1 MVTKIIAHRGASG
14 LVEFDNSFESFRK
27 AIEIGADMVE
37 FDVRRTEDGKLI
49 AFHDPSLEGE
59 EISSLTYE
67 EIQEI
72 TDDKG
77 YNVPAVED
85 VVLLFKDKI
94 GLDIELKEGGYEDEV
109 IKIVKRHLDYD
120 EFIMKSFLDSA
131 VKAVKEYDDN
141 IKTGLLLGIE
151 DPEYKIKTRLSELF
165 PKGRLKRCGLDFV
178 APNYQLLKLFFLRR
192 MKYSD
197 IDVFVWT
204 VNNPVR
210 MNRLMRKAVEG
221 IITDRPDIALEV
233 KRNIIAHD

>member
-1 MVTKIIAHRGASG
+1 
-14 LVEFDNSFESFRK
+14 ESFRK

-72 TDDKG
+72 TDEKG
-77 YNVPAVED
+77 YKVPTVED
-85 VVLLFKDKI
+85 VVLLCKDKI

-141 IKTGLLLGIE
+141 IKTGLLLGVE
-151 DPEYKIKTRLSELF
+151 NPESKIRTRFSELF
-165 PKGRLKRCGLDFV
+165 PKRRVKNCNADFV
-178 APNYQLLKLFFLRR
+178 SPNHQLLRLFFLKR
-192 MKYSD
+192 MKASGK
-197 IDVFVWT
+197 DVYVWT
-204 VNNPVR
+204 VNDPVK
-210 MNRLMRKAVEG
+210 MIHLFEKKVKAV
-221 IITDRPDIALEV
+221 ITDRPDLAIEV
-233 KRNIIAHD
+233 KDNMD